1 MAFWI
6 IPGAVFLGVMALVI
20 ALGFVMRDRETD
32 RTMADRLQTFVGA
45 KTTEGELPSLLREPI
60 EQEDADS
67 VLGDETPS
75 ITGLKRL
82 IVQADVHMTSTQ
94 FLLASGALAVAGAIA
109 MVLLK
114 TSPLLAPLGAGAGIV
129 PLFYLVMRRQ
139 GRMKAFGAQLPDAL
153 ELMGRALRAGHSLA
167 SGFQLVSQEMPSPI
181 AKEFQR
187 TYEEQNFGVPLDE
200 ALKALTERIPN
211 VDLRFFVTAVLVQRQ
226 TGGDL
231 AEILDKLSYI
241 IRERFKLFGQVQ
253 ALTAEGRL
261 SGWILNALPFAVLVA
276 LLKLNPSY
284 VRLLF
289 NDPLGI
295 KMLTVAGVMQ
305 VMGAIAIRKIVNIR
319 V

>member
-6 IPGAVFLGVMALVI
+6 IPAAVFVGVMTMVVALGVL
-20 ALGFVMRDRETD
+20 LRDRETD
-32 RTMADRLQTFVGA
+32 RTLTERLQTFVGA
-45 KTTEGELPSLLREPI
+45 RQTESELPSLLREPI
-60 EQEDADS
+60 EQEEADS
-67 VLGDETPS
+67 MSGDEAPS
-75 ITGLKRL
+75 ISGLKQL
-82 IVQADVHMTSTQ
+82 IVQADVQMTSTQ
-94 FLLASGALAVAGAIA
+94 FLLASGALAVAGTIA
-109 MVLLK
+109 MVVLK
-114 TSPLLAPLGAGAGIV
+114 TSPLLAPVGACAGVI
-129 PLFYLVMRRQ
+129 PLVYLVMRRR
-139 GRMKAFGAQLPDAL
+139 GRLKAFGAQLPDAL

-167 SGFQLVSQEMPSPI
+167 SGFQLVSQEMPAPI

-200 ALKALTERIPN
+200 ALRALTQRLPN

-261 SGWILNALPFAVLVA
+261 SGWILNALPFAVLAA

-284 VRLLF
+284 VKLLF

-295 KMLTVAGVMQ
+295 KMLAVAGVMQ